1 MKKTLWGFIALA
13 LAAAPLA
20 AQTTAQKPATPP
32 RSAMPTGTQA
42 RSSRPATP
50 RPSLLNPALLKAKA
64 PEVYKVK
71 VATTK
76 GDFVV
81 EVNRAWAPM
90 GADRFY
96 NLARNGFY
104 EGAAF
109 FRVLPGFVAQ
119 FGIPARPAV
128 GKAWARATIP
138 DDPVTQSNLRGSLT
152 FATAGPNTRTTQI
165 FINLADNPRLDGMG
179 FAPFGRVVEGMDLV
193 DKLYSDY
200 GEGAP
205 QGRGPDQGRITNEG
219 EAYLDKGFPLLDSI
233 KSSTILGSTT
243 PAPPAATAKK
253 PPAAKPATATKTTK
267 PATTTKETK

>member
-1 MKKTLWGFIALA
+1 MKKTLLGFIALA
-13 LAAAPLA
+13 VAAAPLA
-20 AQTTAQKPATPP
+20 AQTKKPATPP
-32 RSAMPTGTQA
+32 RAA
-42 RSSRPATP
+42 AP

-71 VATTK
+71 FTTTK

-81 EVNRAWAPM
+81 EVNRPWAPQ

-128 GKAWARATIP
+128 GRAWARATIP

-179 FAPFGRVVEGMDLV
+179 FAPFGKVVAGMDVV
-193 DKLYSDY
+193 DQFYSGY

-205 QGRGPDQGRITNEG
+205 QGNGPDQGRLTNEG
-219 EAYLDKGFPLLDSI
+219 KAYLDTGFPLLDSI

-253 PPAAKPATATKTTK
+253 PPAAKPATATKTAR
-267 PATTTKETK
+267 PSTTTKETK

>member
-1 MKKTLWGFIALA
+1 MNKTLLGFITLA
-13 LAAAPLA
+13 VAAAPLA
-20 AQTTAQKPATPP
+20 AQTAVQKSATSPRPAT
-32 RSAMPTGTQA
+32 SAATQA
-42 RSSRPATP
+42 RSSGPGTS
-50 RPSLLNPALLKAKA
+50 RPSLLNPVLLKAKA

-71 VATTK
+71 VTTTK

-81 EVNRAWAPM
+81 EVTRAWAPL

-96 NLARNGFY
+96 NLARNWFY

-119 FGIPARPAV
+119 FGIPAQPAV

-152 FATAGPNTRTTQI
+152 FATAGRNTRTTQI

-179 FAPFGRVVEGMDLV
+179 FSPFGKVVEGMDVV

-219 EAYLDKGFPLLDSI
+219 KAYLDKDFPLLDSI
-233 KSSTILGSTT
+233 KSTPIVTSAA
-243 PAPPAATAKK
+243 PAPPAGTAKK
-253 PPAAKPATATKTTK
+253 APATRTTTATQTAK

>member
-1 MKKTLWGFIALA
+1 MNKTLVGFIALA
-13 LAAAPLA
+13 VAAASLA
-20 AQTTAQKPATPP
+20 AQTAAQKPATQP
-32 RSAMPTGTQA
+32 RAATPTVTQA
-42 RSSRPATP
+42 RGSRPATP

-71 VATTK
+71 VTTTK

-81 EVNRAWAPM
+81 EVNRTWAPL

-104 EGAAF
+104 ESAAF

-128 GKAWARATIP
+128 GRAWARATIP
-138 DDPVTQSNLRGSLT
+138 DDPVKQSNLRGSLT

-179 FAPFGRVVEGMDLV
+179 FAPFGRVVEGMDVV

-205 QGRGPDQGRITNEG
+205 QGNGPDQGRLTNEG
-219 EAYLDKGFPLLDSI
+219 KAYLDKGFPLLDSI
-233 KSSTILGSTT
+233 KSSTILTSAA
-243 PAPPAATAKK
+243 PAPPKPTAKK
-253 PPAAKPATATKTTK
+253 ATAAATTATKTAK
-267 PATTTKETK
+267 AATTTKETK